1 MESGQA
7 GEDKR
12 LEQGAH
18 LPGTPSSPC
27 LFIPPFLP
35 LVVRFSLSLLEGWVP
50 LLSSALHPVRPYD
63 HLLCLR
69 CLIQAGW
76 DFFFFSFGFEMCH
89 KDSSGHQKLKK
100 VIIQYLVF

>member
-18 LPGTPSSPC
+18 LPGTPSSLC

-35 LVVRFSLSLLEGWVP
+35 VVVRFSLSLLEGWVP
-50 LLSSALHPVRPYD
+50 LCSASCPTLRPSSLSPLFDPSWLG
-63 HLLCLR
+63 L
-69 CLIQAGW
+69 
-76 DFFFFSFGFEMCH
+76 FFF
-89 KDSSGHQKLKK
+89 
-100 VIIQYLVF
+100 